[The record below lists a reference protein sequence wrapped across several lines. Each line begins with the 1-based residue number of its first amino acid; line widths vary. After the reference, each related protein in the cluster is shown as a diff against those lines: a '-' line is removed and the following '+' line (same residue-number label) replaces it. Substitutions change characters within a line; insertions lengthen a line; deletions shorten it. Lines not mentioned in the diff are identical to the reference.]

1 MKLLKR
7 FIVYYKP
14 HKVIF
19 TLDMIASFLVALI
32 GMGYPIITRYM
43 LNDFIPNKKLELVII
58 CAISLLLVYIFRMY
72 LRYFIQYY
80 GHIMGVRMQAQMRS
94 DMFNKLEKLPYTF
107 YDEHETGK
115 IMSRMT
121 NDLLD
126 ISELAHHGPEN
137 IFIAGFT
144 LLASFVYL
152 SIINWI
158 LALIIFAC
166 VPFLF
171 FVTSHFRRQM
181 RKAQLES
188 KIAIAEVNS
197 SLESSISGIRVTKAF
212 TNTKKESEKFE
223 KTNEKF
229 VKARSSA
236 FSAMGKFFA
245 SSQFITDVF
254 NIIVLLVGG
263 IFLYNEMIDIADYST
278 FIISVNMFIQPM
290 NQLINFV
297 EQFQNGTTGFKR
309 FVEIMDEEE
318 ENIHEGSKIC
328 PKVKGDISFKNVSF
342 HYKSSE
348 GILKNVSFDIKSGE
362 KVALVGPSGGGKTTI
377 CHLIPRFY
385 DVSMG
390 EIDIDNENINEYTL
404 ESLRKQIG
412 IVQQD
417 VFLFGGSIKDNI
429 LYGNLDAS
437 EEELIEASK
446 KANIYDY
453 VKSLPEGF
461 DTQIGERGVKLSGG
475 QKQRISIARIFLKNP
490 SILILDE
497 ATSALDNTT
506 EMLIQN
512 ALDELC
518 KGRTTIVVA
527 HRLSTIRNA
536 NKIYVISDGE
546 IKESGTHDELIAK
559 NGAYKT
565 LYELQFRDNNEKAK
579 LKLHEQLEISRWI
592 EGESNENWFSFSY
605 RRRI

>member
-1 MKLLKR
+1 MKLLRR
-7 FIVYYKP
+7 FIHYYKP
-14 HKVIF
+14 HKLIF
-19 TLDMIASFLVALI
+19 TLDMLASFLVAVI
-32 GMGYPIITRYM
+32 GMGYPIITRFM
-43 LNDFIPNKKLELVII
+43 LNDFIPNKKIELVIT
-58 CAISLLLVYIFRMY
+58 CAVSLLAVYIIRMF

-152 SIINWI
+152 AIINWI

-166 VPFLF
+166 VPFLL
-171 FVTSHFRRQM
+171 FVTTHFRRQM
-181 RKAQLES
+181 RRAQLES
-188 KIAIAEVNS
+188 KVAIAEVNS

-212 TNTKKESEKFE
+212 TNTKKEEEKFE
-223 KTNEKF
+223 VTNNKYI
-229 VKARSSA
+229 KARSSA
-236 FSAMGKFFA
+236 FDAMGKFFA

-254 NIIVLLVGG
+254 NILVLLAGG
-263 IFLYNEMIDIADYST
+263 LFLYNDMIDLADYTT

-297 EQFQNGTTGFKR
+297 EQFQNGTTGFRR

-318 ENIHEGSKIC
+318 ENINEGTLIC
-328 PKVKGDISFKNVSF
+328 PKLEGNIEFDHVNFK
-342 HYKSSE
+342 YKSSE
-348 GILKNVSFDIKSGE
+348 PILSDVSFKISKGE

-385 DVSMG
+385 DIVSG
-390 EIDIDNENINEYTL
+390 EIKVDGVNIKEYTL

-417 VFLFGGSIKDNI
+417 VFLFGGTIRDNI
-429 LYGNLDAS
+429 LYGNLS
-437 EEELIEASK
+437 STEEELIEAAK

-453 VKSLPEGF
+453 VLSLPNGF
-461 DTQIGERGVKLSGG
+461 DTEIGERGVRLSGG

-506 EMLIQN
+506 ELLIQT

-527 HRLSTIRNA
+527 HRLSTVRNA
-536 NKIYVISDGE
+536 NEIIVISNGE
-546 IKESGTHDELIAK
+546 IKEKGTHEELIK
-559 NGAYKT
+559 LNGAYKT
-565 LYELQFRDNNEKAK
+565 LYELQFRDQSKEENAKLNEKIK
-579 LKLHEQLEISRWI
+579 IS
-592 EGESNENWFSFSY
+592 
-605 RRRI
+605 

>member
-1 MKLLKR
+1 MNLLKR
-7 FIVYYKP
+7 FIKYYKP
-14 HKVIF
+14 HKKIF
-19 TLDMIASFLVALI
+19 IADMAASFLVAVI

-43 LNDFIPNKKLELVII
+43 LNDFIPNKKIDLVLI
-58 CAISLLLVYIFRMY
+58 CGFSLLAVYIIRMF

-80 GHIMGVRMQAQMRS
+80 GHIMGVRMQAEMRS
-94 DMFNKLEKLPYTF
+94 DMFNKLEKLPYTY
-107 YDEHETGK
+107 YDEHKTGN

-121 NDLLD
+121 NDLFD

-144 LLASFVYL
+144 LLASLIYL
-152 SIINWI
+152 AIINWI

-166 VPFLF
+166 VPLLF
-171 FVTSHFRRQM
+171 FVTSHFRHQM
-181 RKAQLES
+181 RVAMMQS
-188 KIAIAEVNS
+188 KIAIADVNS

-212 TNTKKESEKFE
+212 TNTKKEQEKFE
-223 KTNEKF
+223 ITNQEF

-236 FSAMGKFFA
+236 FDAMGKFFA

-254 NIIVLLVGG
+254 NIIVLIAGG
-263 IFLYNEMIDIADYST
+263 LFLYNGQIDLADYST

-309 FVEIMDEEE
+309 FLEIMDEEE
-318 ENIHEGSKIC
+318 ESLHEGTKIC
-328 PKVKGDISFKNVSF
+328 PKLEGNISFKNVSF
-342 HYKSSE
+342 HYKSSK
-348 GILKNVSFDIKSGE
+348 GILKDISFDVPHGE
-362 KVALVGPSGGGKTTI
+362 KIALVGPSGGGKTTI

-385 DVSMG
+385 DVTSG
-390 EIDIDNENINEYTL
+390 DITIDGVNIKEFTL
-404 ESLRKQIG
+404 DSLRKQIG

-417 VFLFGGSIKDNI
+417 VFLFGGTIKDNI

-437 EEELIEASK
+437 ESELIEAAK

-453 VKSLPEGF
+453 ICSLPKGF
-461 DTQIGERGVKLSGG
+461 ETEIGERGVKLSGG
-475 QKQRISIARIFLKNP
+475 QKQRLSIARIFLKNP

-506 EMLIQN
+506 ELLIQN

-527 HRLSTIRNA
+527 HRLSTIRNSDE
-536 NKIYVISDGE
+536 IMVISEGQ
-546 IKESGTHDELIAK
+546 IKEKGTHAELIK
-559 NGAYKT
+559 ENGAYKI
-565 LYELQFRDNNEKAK
+565 LYDLQFRDSETHEEQK
-579 LKLHEQLEISRWI
+579 LAEQLKIV
-592 EGESNENWFSFSY
+592 N
-605 RRRI
+605 

>member
-1 MKLLKR
+1 MNLLKR
-7 FIVYYKP
+7 FIKYYKP
-14 HKVIF
+14 HKKIF
-19 TLDMIASFLVALI
+19 IADMAASFLVAVI

-43 LNDFIPNKKLELVII
+43 LNDFIPNKKIDLVLI
-58 CAISLLLVYIFRMY
+58 CGFSLLAVYIIRMF

-80 GHIMGVRMQAQMRS
+80 GHIMGVRMQAEMRS
-94 DMFNKLEKLPYTF
+94 DMFNKLEKLPYTY
-107 YDEHETGK
+107 YDEHKTGN

-121 NDLLD
+121 NDLFD

-144 LLASFVYL
+144 LLASLIYL
-152 SIINWI
+152 AIINWI

-166 VPFLF
+166 VPLLF
-171 FVTSHFRRQM
+171 FVTSHFRHQM
-181 RKAQLES
+181 RVAMMQS
-188 KIAIAEVNS
+188 KIAIADVNS

-212 TNTKKESEKFE
+212 TNTKKEQEKFE
-223 KTNEKF
+223 ITNQEF

-236 FSAMGKFFA
+236 FDAMGKFFA

-254 NIIVLLVGG
+254 NIIVLIAGG
-263 IFLYNEMIDIADYST
+263 LFLYNGQIDLADYST

-309 FVEIMDEEE
+309 FLEIMDEEE
-318 ENIHEGSKIC
+318 ETLHEGTKIC
-328 PKVKGDISFKNVSF
+328 PKLEGNISFKNVSF
-342 HYKSSE
+342 HYKSSK
-348 GILKNVSFDIKSGE
+348 GILKDISFDVPHGE
-362 KVALVGPSGGGKTTI
+362 KIALVGPSGGGKTTI

-385 DVSMG
+385 DVTSG
-390 EIDIDNENINEYTL
+390 DITIDGVNIKEFTL
-404 ESLRKQIG
+404 DSLRKQIG

-417 VFLFGGSIKDNI
+417 VFLFGGTIKDNI

-437 EEELIEASK
+437 ESELIEAAK

-453 VKSLPEGF
+453 ICSLPKGF
-461 DTQIGERGVKLSGG
+461 ETEIGERGVKLSGG
-475 QKQRISIARIFLKNP
+475 QKQRLSIARIFLKNP

-506 EMLIQN
+506 ELLIQN

-527 HRLSTIRNA
+527 HRLSTIRNSDE
-536 NKIYVISDGE
+536 IMVISEGQ
-546 IKESGTHDELIAK
+546 IKEKGTHEELIK
-559 NGAYKT
+559 ENGAYKI
-565 LYELQFRDNNEKAK
+565 LYDLQFRDSERHEEQK
-579 LKLHEQLEISRWI
+579 LAEQLKIV
-592 EGESNENWFSFSY
+592 N
-605 RRRI
+605 

>member
-1 MKLLKR
+1 MDLLKR
-7 FIVYYKP
+7 FIKYYKP
-14 HKVIF
+14 HKKIF
-19 TLDMIASFLVALI
+19 IADMAASFLVAVI

-43 LNDFIPNKKLELVII
+43 LNDFIPNKKIDLVLI
-58 CAISLLLVYIFRMY
+58 CGFSLLAVYIIRMF

-80 GHIMGVRMQAQMRS
+80 GHIMGVRMQAEMRS
-94 DMFNKLEKLPYTF
+94 DMFNKLEKLPYTY
-107 YDEHETGK
+107 YDEHKTGN

-121 NDLLD
+121 NDLFD

-144 LLASFVYL
+144 LLASLIYL
-152 SIINWI
+152 AIINWI

-166 VPFLF
+166 VPLLF
-171 FVTSHFRRQM
+171 FVTSHFRHQM
-181 RKAQLES
+181 RVAMMQS
-188 KIAIAEVNS
+188 KIAIADVNS

-212 TNTKKESEKFE
+212 TNTKKEQEKFE
-223 KTNEKF
+223 ITNQEF

-236 FSAMGKFFA
+236 FDAMGKFFA

-254 NIIVLLVGG
+254 NIIVLIAGG
-263 IFLYNEMIDIADYST
+263 LFLYNGQIDLADYST

-309 FVEIMDEEE
+309 FLEIMDEEE
-318 ENIHEGSKIC
+318 ETLHEGTKIC
-328 PKVKGDISFKNVSF
+328 PKLEGNISFKNVSF
-342 HYKSSE
+342 HYKSSK
-348 GILKNVSFDIKSGE
+348 GILKDISFDVPHGE
-362 KVALVGPSGGGKTTI
+362 KIALVGPSGGGKTTI

-385 DVSMG
+385 DVTSG
-390 EIDIDNENINEYTL
+390 DITIDGVNIKEFTL
-404 ESLRKQIG
+404 DSLRKQIG

-417 VFLFGGSIKDNI
+417 VFLFGGTIKDNI

-437 EEELIEASK
+437 ESELIEAAK

-453 VKSLPEGF
+453 ICSLPKGF
-461 DTQIGERGVKLSGG
+461 ETEIGERGVKLSGG
-475 QKQRISIARIFLKNP
+475 QKQRLSIARIFLKNP

-506 EMLIQN
+506 ELLIQN

-527 HRLSTIRNA
+527 HRLSTIRNSDE
-536 NKIYVISDGE
+536 IMVISEGQ
-546 IKESGTHDELIAK
+546 IKEKGTHEELIK
-559 NGAYKT
+559 ENGAYKI
-565 LYELQFRDNNEKAK
+565 LYDLQFRDSETHEEQKLAK
-579 LKLHEQLEISRWI
+579 QLKIV
-592 EGESNENWFSFSY
+592 N
-605 RRRI
+605 